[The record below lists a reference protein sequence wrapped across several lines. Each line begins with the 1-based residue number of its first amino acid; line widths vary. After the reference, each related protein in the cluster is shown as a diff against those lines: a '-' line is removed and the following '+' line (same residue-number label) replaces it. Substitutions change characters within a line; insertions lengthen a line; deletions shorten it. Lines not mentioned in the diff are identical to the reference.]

1 MRYAHTHSE
10 GEDVYTHTHSKG
22 REREREKYVG
32 GGGEVKEAGGIEKV
46 RWLNFSI
53 FQHEARVLSI

>member
-1 MRYAHTHSE
+1 M
-10 GEDVYTHTHSKG
+10 YTPTLTVRG
-22 REREREKYVG
+22 EREREKYVG
-32 GGGEVKEAGGIEKV
+32 GGGEVKEAGGIEKF